1 VIFLLLKSLRE
12 RFGKAAIV
20 SGLVAAGTL
29 GGFDSMTVSRAATHA
44 SCSQCSPPTWHVVET
59 ANFKIYC
66 YGTSGVSPETAAA
79 CESLRNK
86 LAARWLADAQD
97 VWSPKCNL
105 VLHSSDEGYLRE
117 VGAAGRSTAASTLID
132 RTAGRVSLRRIDVKA
147 TRPGWQEGALGH
159 ELTHVLLADRFAR
172 HALPRWV
179 DEGVAILADTS
190 DKQRRHRQDL
200 DDALAARREFRLIE
214 LVTLID
220 YPDAQRWGTFYG
232 QSASLVEY
240 LVGRFGERPFLDF
253 VEAAGKHGYERALA
267 TAYQLSTAELERQ
280 WRAHVASTSA
290 TASREP
296 AARGPLAGQ
305 VKLLALPAVGDFTST
320 DAGGA
325 SLAPPR
331 S

>member
-1 VIFLLLKSLRE
+1 M
-12 RFGKAAIV
+12 

-29 GGFDSMTVSRAATHA
+29 GGFDGMTVSRAATHA

-66 YGTSGVSPETAAA
+66 YGSSGVSPQTASA
-79 CESLRNK
+79 CESLRTK
-86 LAARWLADAQD
+86 LAARWLADPQRE
-97 VWSPKCNL
+97 WTPKCDL
-105 VLHSSDEGYLRE
+105 VLHTSEEGYLRE

-147 TRPGWQEGALGH
+147 TRPGWHEGALGH

-200 DDALAARREFRLIE
+200 EQALAARREFRLIE

-220 YPDAQRWGTFYG
+220 YPEAHRWGAFYG
-232 QSASLVEY
+232 QSASLVEF
-240 LVGRFGERPFLDF
+240 LVERFGERPFLDF
-253 VEAAGKHGYERALA
+253 VEAAGKQGYERALA

-280 WRAHVASTSA
+280 WRAHVAGSSA
-290 TASREP
+290 IASRE
-296 AARGPLAGQ
+296 AATRGPFAAQ
-305 VKLLALPAVGDFTST
+305 AILLARPVIGSSTSPGT
-320 DAGGA
+320 VDA
-325 SLAPPR
+325 SPVLPR